1 MREVTHARNAPKG
14 VAQYLALTML
24 RTQRDSS
31 MAPMMTP
38 LLTRRGSCRVLSD
51 DFIPPSVVL
60 LLLPLAATAAGPD
73 LRGGCAAPRPKQ
85 PPLLPR
91 RRRPREGKG
100 GEETGERARWQ
111 GG

>member
-1 MREVTHARNAPKG
+1 M
-14 VAQYLALTML
+14 AQYLALTML

-51 DFIPPSVVL
+51 DFIPPSAV

-73 LRGGCAAPRPKQ
+73 LRGAAPRRAQSSPLYSRRDAARGRGRVGRRQESGRGGRGVRTLAKQ
-85 PPLLPR
+85 G
-91 RRRPREGKG
+91 RE
-100 GEETGERARWQ
+100 EMPS
-111 GG
+111 